1 LAKTLS
7 EGLSRAAAAVDSGAA
22 ADLLARWVDV
32 SNRLATPRPR
42 P

>member
-1 LAKTLS
+1 MKTLS

-22 ADLLARWVDV
+22 SALLTRWVDA

-42 P
+42 